1 MNHLEIEFKSG
12 LTKEQFLSILPL
24 FKNIQP
30 IKQTNYYIDTPDFA
44 IRDHKMALRVRTFEN
59 SAELTLKVSQTIGN
73 MEYNQQLKASEVK
86 LLLEE
91 LVFPP
96 GEILNNLLEAII
108 PIENLKI
115 LGHLT
120 TVRREMKHKIGL
132 LALDEN
138 SYFDITDYEIELE
151 VQNPEKGKIDFLN
164 FLEQNKLPYT
174 QLKSKIA
181 RFAKNLPNS

>member
-24 FKNIQP
+24 FKDIHP

-44 IRDHKMALRVRTFEN
+44 IRDHKMALRIRTFES

-73 MEYNQQLKASEVK
+73 MEYNQQLNASEVK

-96 GEILNNLLEAII
+96 GEILNYLLEAII
-108 PIENLKI
+108 PIKNLKI

-120 TVRREMKHKIGL
+120 TIRREMEHKIGL

-174 QLKSKIA
+174 HLKSKIA

>member
-96 GEILNNLLEAII
+96 GEILNYLLEAII

-115 LGHLT
+115 LGHLKSI
-120 TVRREMKHKIGL
+120 RLEMKHKIGL

>member
-24 FKNIQP
+24 FKDIQP

-44 IRDHKMALRVRTFEN
+44 IRDHKMALRIRTFEK

-120 TVRREMKHKIGL
+120 TIRR
-132 LALDEN
+132 
-138 SYFDITDYEIELE
+138 
-151 VQNPEKGKIDFLN
+151 
-164 FLEQNKLPYT
+164 
-174 QLKSKIA
+174 
-181 RFAKNLPNS
+181 

>member
-24 FKNIQP
+24 FKDIQP
-30 IKQTNYYIDTPDFA
+30 LKQTNYYIDTSDFA
-44 IRDHKMALRVRTFEN
+44 IRDHKMTLRIRTFEN

-73 MEYNQQLKASEVK
+73 MEYNQQLNASEVK

-96 GEILNNLLEAII
+96 GEILNYLLEAII

-120 TVRREMKHKIGL
+120 TIRREMEHKIGL

-174 QLKSKIA
+174 RLKSKIA

>member
-1 MNHLEIEFKSG
+1 
-12 LTKEQFLSILPL
+12 
-24 FKNIQP
+24 
-30 IKQTNYYIDTPDFA
+30 
-44 IRDHKMALRVRTFEN
+44 MALRIRTFEK

-73 MEYNQQLKASEVK
+73 MEYNQQLNASEVK

-96 GEILNNLLEAII
+96 GEILNYLLEAII

-120 TVRREMKHKIGL
+120 TIRREMEHKIGL

-138 SYFDITDYEIELE
+138 
-151 VQNPEKGKIDFLN
+151 
-164 FLEQNKLPYT
+164 
-174 QLKSKIA
+174 
-181 RFAKNLPNS
+181 

>member
-24 FKNIQP
+24 FKDIQP
-30 IKQTNYYIDTPDFA
+30 LKQTNYYIDTPDFS
-44 IRDHKMALRVRTFEN
+44 IRDHKMALRIRTFEK

-73 MEYNQQLKASEVK
+73 MEYNQQLNASEVK

-96 GEILNNLLEAII
+96 GEILNYLLEATI

-115 LGHLT
+115 LGQLT
-120 TVRREMKHKIGL
+120 TIRREM
-132 LALDEN
+132 E
-138 SYFDITDYEIELE
+138 
-151 VQNPEKGKIDFLN
+151 
-164 FLEQNKLPYT
+164 NKLPYT
-174 QLKSKIA
+174 HLKSKIA
-181 RFAKNLPNS
+181 RFAKKLPNS